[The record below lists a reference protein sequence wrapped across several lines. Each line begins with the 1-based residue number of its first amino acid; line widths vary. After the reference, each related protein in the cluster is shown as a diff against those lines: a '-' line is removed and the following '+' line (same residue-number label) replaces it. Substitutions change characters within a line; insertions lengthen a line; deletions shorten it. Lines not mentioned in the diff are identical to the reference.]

1 MIKKNKKKNR
11 CFSAVLPLLLLL
23 ALPAWRPAYAENLR
37 FVYANDT
44 MGELEACG

>member
-1 MIKKNKKKNR
+1 MIKKRKNNTR
-11 CFSAVLPLLLLL
+11 WRPVVLQLLLPLALL
-23 ALPAWRPAYAENLR
+23 AWKPALAEDLR